1 MIHIIWISFSI
12 WPVFAYAE
20 FKQGLLV
27 VFSLFTNIIWISWI
41 LILLKK
47 SEILRW
53 FRSLLDF
60 KIFIPYFY
68 QDSNAA
74 LFSIWNLFDIFDTP
88 PPFLVTDTYT
98 YFTPVICARFVCDL
112 LGVCTRKFPAK
123 PPKKP
128 GHLSLTESC
137 ISPII
142 VVYISCSYLLLS
154 FCYYRLFIII
164 KTFWDNQFLCKIV
177 FYVLRKMVLYW
188 SS

>member
-1 MIHIIWISFSI
+1 MISISSRFQNFHSVFLPGFKCRAFLYLKFIWH
-12 WPVFAYAE
+12 
-20 FKQGLLV
+20 
-27 VFSLFTNIIWISWI
+27 
-41 LILLKK
+41 
-47 SEILRW
+47 LR
-53 FRSLLDF
+53 
-60 KIFIPYFY
+60 Y
-68 QDSNAA
+68 
-74 LFSIWNLFDIFDTP
+74 P

-128 GHLSLTESC
+128 GHLSLTEGC

-164 KTFWDNQFLCKIV
+164 KTFWYNKFLCKIV
-177 FYVLRKMVLYW
+177 FMCYGKWFYIDPLKNPPVHKFMYKYPFEGLICVNYFMNILKFI
-188 SS
+188 